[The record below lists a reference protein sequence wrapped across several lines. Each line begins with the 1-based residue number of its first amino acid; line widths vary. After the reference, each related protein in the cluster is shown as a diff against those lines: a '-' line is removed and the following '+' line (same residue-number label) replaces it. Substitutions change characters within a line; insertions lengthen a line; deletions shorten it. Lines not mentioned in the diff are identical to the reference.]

1 MREDRFGDRVVVDKG
16 ALCAGGG
23 TPDVDAFMVI
33 VEEGRVEDCA
43 VLHFSWYYLPIRAS
57 WEMPDQFLT
66 GANNFEDHFNRC
78 YWQGESVINCIRN

>member
-43 VLHFSWYYLPIRAS
+43 VL
-57 WEMPDQFLT
+57 
-66 GANNFEDHFNRC
+66 
-78 YWQGESVINCIRN
+78 